1 MENLFDVIN
10 NKMFSVFERKDR
22 RTNYDL
28 LATIYDIFVSDE
40 RQQAILKEDLVEKI
54 TAYIKGRPFEE
65 KSALNLAEIQHQNG
79 HGNHMGRSL
88 PQLCSDQPHA
98 TFTLRQTESALHFHA
113 LALIPIVLSF
123 VSGFT
128 LLRPP

>member
-40 RQQAILKEDLVEKI
+40 RQQATQI
-54 TAYIKGRPFEE
+54 
-65 KSALNLAEIQHQNG
+65 
-79 HGNHMGRSL
+79 
-88 PQLCSDQPHA
+88 
-98 TFTLRQTESALHFHA
+98 RQMAS
-113 LALIPIVLSF
+113 S
-123 VSGFT
+123 
-128 LLRPP
+128 